1 MIQHMFWV
9 LAAAE
14 EASGGPDVGK
24 ILGQFAQYG
33 VVGLVVVLLII
44 GVIVPKY
51 VMSAL
56 TAEKDNWRT
65 AFEQERTAHQVTR
78 EQLIAAQASVDT
90 ANEQGRAMVQLLEK
104 LGHRTQSTG
113 SA

>member
-1 MIQHMFWV
+1 MIHELLSS

-14 EASGGPDVGK
+14 EAGPDVGK
-24 ILGQFAQYG
+24 VLGQFAQYG
-33 VVGLVVVLLII
+33 IVGLIVVLLIV

-51 VMSAL
+51 VMNAL

-65 AFEQERTAHQVTR
+65 AFEQERAAHQVTR

-104 LGHRTQSTG
+104 LGHRPQTTTG

>member
-1 MIQHMFWV
+1 MVWV
-9 LAAAE
+9 LAAVE
-14 EASGGPDVGK
+14 ESGPDVGK

-33 VVGLVVVLLII
+33 VVGLIVVLLIV
-44 GVIVPKY
+44 GVLVPKY
-51 VMSAL
+51 VMNAL

-65 AFEQERTAHQVTR
+65 AFEQERAAHQVTR

-104 LGHRTQSTG
+104 LGHRPQTTG

>member
-1 MIQHMFWV
+1 VVTAEVIRV
-9 LAAAE
+9 LAVVE
-14 EASGGPDVGK
+14 ESGPDVGK

-51 VMSAL
+51 VMNAL